1 MNKLIGSIVGVG
13 VLVAGSV
20 ASAQPPPE
28 QIIRNNDRNGDGKLS
43 REEFPPQGQQLFD
56 RIDADKDGFVTL
68 EEARAFAQQRRPP
81 GRPPGPPLPTPDHEN
96 VPYGPHERNVLDIW
110 LAKSDQPTPLVI
122 YYHGGG
128 FRGGDKRTIQPQLL
142 EGLLKAGVSVAA
154 ANYRLTDTAPYP
166 AQMHDCARAL
176 QFLRLHAAEYN
187 LDPTRVGATGGS
199 AGAGISLWLAFHD
212 DLADPNN
219 EDEVLRQSTRITCAV
234 VYAAQSS
241 YDPRFHKELFGTDQV
256 EPALIALFGM
266 SGPQDVNDPKFWP
279 LFEDASALTHL
290 TADDAP
296 VFAFYP
302 QANDPLPPNP
312 PGNLFIHHPK
322 FGIVLKER
330 MDAVGVECIVKFR
343 EDYPDTPGRP
353 PVDEYLRFF
362 LEKLG
367 VSAAA
372 GG

>member
-1 MNKLIGSIVGVG
+1 MTRLIGFPCGIGV
-13 VLVAGSV
+13 VLAAVAQ
-20 ASAQPPPE
+20 AQPPSPE
-28 QIIRNNDRNGDGKLS
+28 QIIGNRDANGDGKLS

-56 RIDADKDGFVTL
+56 RIDTNKDGFVTL
-68 EEARAFAQQRRPP
+68 EEARAFAQQQRPP
-81 GRPPGPPLPTPDHEN
+81 GPPPLPTPDYEN
-96 VPYGPHERNVLDIW
+96 VAYGPFERNVLDIW
-110 LAKSDQPTPLVI
+110 LAKSDKPTPLVI

-142 EGLLKAGVSVAA
+142 DGLLKAGVTVAA

-199 AGAGISLWLAFHD
+199 AGAGISQWLAFHD
-212 DLADPNN
+212 DLADPGN

-241 YDPRFHKELFGTDQV
+241 YDPRFHRELFGSDQV

-266 SGPQDVNDPKFWP
+266 SGPQDVDDPKFWP
-279 LFEDASALTHL
+279 LFEDASALPHL

-296 VFAFYP
+296 VFAYYQ
-302 QANDPLPPNP
+302 QANDPLPPNA
-312 PGNLFIHHPK
+312 PGSLFIHHPK
-322 FGIVLKER
+322 FGEVLKEK
-330 MDAVGVECIVKFR
+330 MDELGIECIVRFR
-343 EDYPDTPGRP
+343 EDYPNTPGRA
-353 PVDEYLRFF
+353 PVEEYLQFF
-362 LEKLG
+362 LDKLG
-367 VSAAA
+367 VTPANPAP
-372 GG
+372 